1 MKKYLTLVLVL
12 AFLLTFTT
20 STQALVEPTVNE
32 GQGYFTVSL
41 VPRGDTGFSIGG
53 DFGITNTAGIFGEIG
68 EPYSRLGLK
77 YQLSPEFA
85 VTGGY
90 VVNESVFLGLNT
102 SIPAADNLRIAGE
115 LGLVAPDSDLALMYQ
130 AGAIYD
136 LQQNID
142 IRASY
147 NGITSGKN
155 DFKLGFGYSF

>member
-90 VVNESVFLGLNT
+90 VVDNSVFLGLNT

-130 AGAIYD
+130 AGVIYD

-142 IRASY
+142 IRASV
-147 NGITSGKN
+147 NGITSDTN
-155 DFKLGFGYSF
+155 RFKLGFGYSF